1 MKNPTPREV
10 ALSVALRITAIIVLL
25 IILTKLF
32 FSPEIYWW
40 HIVAIALL
48 SFAISFLIVLSAI
61 QQFIYRKIK
70 LIYKKISTIKLGDIE
85 KIKQFRSDIDVIS
98 EADEQVN
105 EWLDSSN
112 REIEKLKIEEA
123 YRKEYLGNVAHE
135 LKTPLFTIQG
145 YVETLIDGAL
155 DDPSVNKKYL
165 NKAKKNIK
173 RLNKIIDDL
182 DTINVLEAET
192 FKLDS
197 EAFDIYALT
206 EEVFEELEVKAKEF
220 DISLQIKEGIEGKF
234 MVYGDVE
241 KIRQVLINL
250 IENSIKY
257 GKQNGATSVGFY
269 DMEKYILTE
278 VSDDGK
284 GIAEEDISRLF
295 ERFYRVEKSRS
306 RDRGGTGLGLAI
318 VKHIIEAHRQSINV
332 RSKLGFGST
341 FGFTMQKAS

>member
-1 MKNPTPREV
+1 MKNLTPREV
-10 ALSVALRITAIIVLL
+10 AFFVAARITAIIILL
-25 IILTKLF
+25 IVITKMF
-32 FSPEIYWW
+32 FNPEIYWI
-40 HIVAIALL
+40 HIIAIGVLNF
-48 SFAISFLIVLSAI
+48 SISFLIVLSAI

-70 LIYKKISTIKLGDIE
+70 LIYKKISTFKLGDIE
-85 KIKQFRSDIDVIS
+85 KVKQLRSDIDVIS

-105 EWLDSSN
+105 EWLEKSN
-112 REIEKLKIEEA
+112 KEIENFKIEEA

-155 DDPSVNKKYL
+155 DDPNVNMKYL

-182 DTINVLEAET
+182 DTINVLESET

-197 EAFDIYALT
+197 ETFDINSLT
-206 EEVFEELEVKAKEF
+206 TEVFEELEVKAKPF
-220 DISLQIKEGIEGKF
+220 NITLQIKEGIEGKF

-257 GKQNGATSVGFY
+257 GKQNGFTSVGFY
-269 DMEKYILTE
+269 DMEKYILIE

-284 GIAEEDISRLF
+284 GIAEQDIPRLF

-306 RDRGGTGLGLAI
+306 RDKGGTGLGLAI

-332 RSKLGFGST
+332 RSKLGFGSS
-341 FGFTMQKAS
+341 FGFTMQKAF

>member
-10 ALSVALRITAIIVLL
+10 ALFVAASITAIIVLL
-25 IILTKLF
+25 IVLTKF
-32 FSPEIYWW
+32 FFNPEIYWR
-40 HIVAIALL
+40 HIILIGVLNF
-48 SFAISFLIVLSAI
+48 SISFLIVLSAI
-61 QQFIYRKIK
+61 QRFIYRKIK

-85 KIKQFRSDIDVIS
+85 KVKQFRSDIDVIS
-98 EADEQVN
+98 EADQEVN
-105 EWLDSSN
+105 EWLDKSN
-112 REIEKLKIEEA
+112 KEIEKLKIEEA

-155 DDPSVNKKYL
+155 DDPKVNMKYL

-173 RLNKIIDDL
+173 
-182 DTINVLEAET
+182 T
-192 FKLDS
+192 FKLDR
-197 EAFDIYALT
+197 EVFDINALSH
-206 EEVFEELEVKAKEF
+206 EVFEELEVKAR
-220 DISLQIKEGIEGKF
+220 DSNISLQVKEGIDGKF

-241 KIRQVLINL
+241 KVRQVLINL

-257 GKQNGATSVGFY
+257 GKQDGLTSIGFY

-284 GIAEEDISRLF
+284 GIAEEDIPRLF

-306 RDRGGTGLGLAI
+306 RDKGGTGLGLAI

>member
-10 ALSVALRITAIIVLL
+10 AISVAGRITGIIVLL
-25 IILTKLF
+25 ILITKIF
-32 FSPEIYWW
+32 FSPEIYWG
-40 HIVAIALL
+40 HIIAIGLL
-48 SFAISFLIVLSAI
+48 TFFITFLIVLSAI

-85 KIKQFRSDIDVIS
+85 KVKQFRSDIDVIS

-155 DDPSVNKKYL
+155 TDSNVNMKYL

-182 DTINVLEAET
+182 DTINVLESET
-192 FKLDS
+192 FEL
-197 EAFDIYALT
+197 EREVFDIHALT
-206 EEVFEELEVKAKEF
+206 IEVFEELEVKAKGF
-220 DISLQIKEGIEGKF
+220 DISLQVKEGIEGKF
-234 MVYGDVE
+234 MVYGDEE
-241 KIRQVLINL
+241 KVRQVLINL
-250 IENSIKY
+250 VENSIKY
-257 GKQNGATSVGFY
+257 GRQNGSTSVGFY

-284 GIAEEDISRLF
+284 GIAEEDIPRLF

>member
-10 ALSVALRITAIIVLL
+10 ALSVASRITAIIVLL
-25 IILTKLF
+25 IILTKFF
-32 FSPEIYWW
+32 FSPEIYWG
-40 HIVAIALL
+40 HIAAIALL
-48 SFAISFLIVLSAI
+48 SFVISFLIVLSAI

-85 KIKQFRSDIDVIS
+85 KVKQFRSDIDVIS

-155 DDPSVNKKYL
+155 DDPNVNMKYL
-165 NKAKKNIK
+165 SKAKKNIK

-197 EAFDIYALT
+197 EVFDMHTLT

-220 DISLQIKEGIEGKF
+220 NISFQIKEGIEGKF

-241 KIRQVLINL
+241 KVRQVLINL

-257 GKQNGATSVGFY
+257 GKPSGTTAVGFY

-284 GIAEEDISRLF
+284 GIAEEDIPRLF

-306 RDRGGTGLGLAI
+306 RARGGTGLGLAI

-341 FGFTMQKAS
+341 FGFTMQKAV

>member
-10 ALSVALRITAIIVLL
+10 ALLVAGSITGIIVLL
-25 IILTKLF
+25 ILITKLF
-32 FSPEIYWW
+32 FSPEIYWR
-40 HIVAIALL
+40 HIVSIGLL
-48 SFAISFLIVLSAI
+48 TFFISFLIVLSAI

-85 KIKQFRSDIDVIS
+85 KVKQFRSDIDVIS

-105 EWLDSSN
+105 LWLDSSN
-112 REIEKLKIEEA
+112 KEIEQLKIEEA

-155 DDPSVNKKYL
+155 TDPNVNMKYL

-173 RLNKIIDDL
+173 RLNKIINDL
-182 DTINVLEAET
+182 DTINVLESET
-192 FKLDS
+192 FEL
-197 EAFDIYALT
+197 EREVFDINALT
-206 EEVFEELEVKAKEF
+206 NEVFEELEVKAREF
-220 DISLQIKEGIEGKF
+220 NISLQVKEGFEGKF
-234 MVYGDVE
+234 MVYGDEE
-241 KIRQVLINL
+241 KVRQVLINL

-257 GKQNGATSVGFY
+257 GRQNGSTSVGFY

-284 GIAEEDISRLF
+284 GIAEEDIPRLF